1 MYNLS
6 VGIAEENAV
15 RPFHLRPEPNGLRQG
30 PPSTKGC
37 HQEVITLLCVFDPAP
52 WNGTAGN
59 QKLSGETV
67 LPILSGEPNM
77 LRIYK
82 E

>member
-6 VGIAEENAV
+6 VGIAEGNAV

-30 PPSTKGC
+30 PPSTNGC
-37 HQEVITLLCVFDPAP
+37 YREVITLSCVFDPGAMER
-52 WNGTAGN
+52 TAGN
-59 QKLSGETV
+59 RKLSGETV
-67 LPILSGEPNM
+67 LPSLSDEPNM
-77 LRIYK
+77 LGIYI